1 MKEECTKLYK
11 TLSII
16 LEKNKDIIK
25 ENPNELGCIL
35 AEEFMSYNYKYML
48 GTFLAI
54 YAYKYS
60 DFEDIVKL
68 NNCINELKHK
78 TIYDI
83 CLDIGIDLNDED
95 FLQKLLNAMD
105 EYISTKEIDYKK
117 II

>member
-1 MKEECTKLYK
+1 
-11 TLSII
+11 
-16 LEKNKDIIK
+16 
-25 ENPNELGCIL
+25 
-35 AEEFMSYNYKYML
+35 MSYNYKYML

-54 YAYKYS
+54 YAHKYS

-68 NNCINELKHK
+68 NNCFNELKHK

-105 EYISTKEIDYKK
+105 EYISTKEIDQTSCETKLAYSKNRK
-117 II
+117 YVIFIMVNNN